1 MFPFFQH
8 LSHVIMYS
16 MVSNSKSANNSKI
29 QSKLRQSNIELLRI
43 VLMLLIIAHHYVVN
57 SGLMSI
63 INNHGVGPRS
73 IFLLS
78 ISAFGKIAINCFVLV
93 TGYYMCKSRIT
104 MKKFLKFILEVLFYY
119 IVIYLVFVF
128 MGYAK
133 FSLQDFFIQLL
144 PVKSITTDFTSAYI
158 VLFLLI
164 PFINIFIKNISKRQH
179 LTILAILLFIYT
191 ILGNIP
197 IIHVSLNYVSWFF
210 IVYLIGSYLRLY
222 PTKLSTNKK
231 FWCFTFISTT
241 FLSILSVILGL
252 VIHQTDKT
260 FFVYYF
266 VADSNKIL
274 AVITSISVLMF
285 FKNLNIKYNKYINW
299 LAASTFGVLLIH
311 AHGPIMRR
319 WLWNDLFKNP
329 QMYGETSLPLHA
341 VCATLIVYISCIIID
356 KLRIYLIEQPLFS
369 KLSSV
374 IKKTK
379 K

>member
-164 PFINIFIKNISKRQH
+164 PFINI
-179 LTILAILLFIYT
+179 
-191 ILGNIP
+191 LGNIP

-241 FLSILSVILGL
+241 FLLILSVILGL